1 MNENPH
7 SIERDAAGAGSI
19 DQELQSNKP
28 PLNGQRHEHANG
40 TNFAKIRAHVE
51 MLHRFAQPLRGRG
64 KLIVASYG
72 QSPGT
77 GDDIPPTV
85 LHYQIGEIEPMVTQ
99 IERLSRE
106 QHRNVYIPLAVFDP
120 DLPRGRKGTE
130 QQIIA
135 SLGLVADFD
144 DDNAANYARRMPIA
158 ANYVVETS
166 TGRFQAF
173 LVFNQPIDPRRAKHV
188 AELLKNFTGCDH
200 GTADISHVWRVP
212 GTYNWPNKKKVAQ
225 GRSAT
230 PQTVEVVQSWNG
242 SLTDVETLEAG
253 LNASE
258 KTENK
263 GDESK
268 GEERKTNGN
277 GGGGEYHDES
287 DIPPELLKLIRD
299 GVEQGRRSHEFF
311 RAVAELNALGWAIDE
326 ITALFEKY
334 PNGIAAKYVG
344 RIREEVER
352 AYKKVDDQEPAYK
365 GHAHGGA
372 SGGQTQQGVSLDDF
386 HAYMP
391 NHKYMFAPSRELW
404 PAGSVNA
411 RIPPVPIF
419 DAQGKPVPDKA
430 GNQTRLSAST
440 WLDQNRAVEQMTW
453 APGLPMLI
461 PNRLISEG
469 GWIDRTGV
477 TCFNLYRPPS
487 LLPGNAAEVGPW
499 LDHIYKV
506 FGDDDKHIIKWLAHR
521 VQCPEQKI
529 NHALVLGGSPGI
541 GKDTLLEPVKYAVGP
556 WNFIE
561 VSPQQVLGRFNGF
574 LKCTILRVSE
584 ARDLGDSD
592 RFKFYDHMKAY
603 TAAPPDVLRVDEK
616 NLREYSIFNCC
627 GVIIPTNYKADG
639 IYLPADDRRHYVA
652 WSDLTKEDFV
662 RDYWNTLWGWYAH
675 GGIWHVVAYLAE
687 LDIASFDPKA
697 PPPKTQAF
705 WDIVDAHRVPED
717 AELADVLDK
726 MDNPDTATLTEISAA
741 ALQLQGNFWEWIK
754 ERKNRRIIPH
764 RLEKCGYVPV
774 RNRDA
779 NDGLWKINGSRQV
792 IYAKS
797 TLSVRERHT
806 AAKKLMKAS
815 NGPATNQAPPFS
827 SPW

>member
-1 MNENPH
+1 MNEH
-7 SIERDAAGAGSI
+7 SHRIERDAAGAGSI

-28 PLNGQRHEHANG
+28 PPNGQRHEHANG

-64 KLIVASYG
+64 KLIVATYG
-72 QSPGT
+72 QSPVT

-99 IERLSRE
+99 IELLSRE
-106 QHRNVYIPLAVFDP
+106 QHRNVYVPLGVFDP
-120 DLPRGRKGTE
+120 NLQRGRKGGE
-130 QQIIA
+130 QQMVA

-144 DDNAANYARRMPIA
+144 DDNGANYTRRMPVPA
-158 ANYVVETS
+158 DYVLETS

-173 LVFNQPIDPRRAKHV
+173 LVFNQPIDPRRAKPV
-188 AELLKNFTGCDH
+188 AELLKNFAGCDH

-212 GTYNWPNKKKVAQ
+212 GTYNWPNKKKVNQ
-225 GRSAT
+225 GRSAS
-230 PQTVEVVQSWNG
+230 PQTVEIAQSWDG
-242 SLTDVETLEAG
+242 SLTVFEILEAA
-253 LNASE
+253 LNAWE
-258 KTENK
+258 QGKAADCNK
-263 GDESK
+263 SNRSTNQQ
-268 GEERKTNGN
+268 RKTNGDA
-277 GGGGEYHDES
+277 GGGDRPAEDS
-287 DIPPELLKLIRD
+287 IPPDLLKLIRD
-299 GVEQGRRSHEFF
+299 GVEEGRRSDEFF
-311 RAVAELNALGWAIDE
+311 RAVAELKELGWTIE
-326 ITALFEKY
+326 GIVALFKRY
-334 PNGIAAKYVG
+334 PDGVSAKYVG

-352 AYKKVDDQEPAYK
+352 AYNKIEEQMKPDE
-365 GHAHGGA
+365 
-372 SGGQTQQGVSLDDF
+372 GVSLDDF
-386 HAYMP
+386 YAYMP
-391 NHKYMFAPSRELW
+391 THHYMFAPSRELW

-419 DAQGKPVPDKA
+419 DVHGRPVLDAQKDQKRIP
-430 GNQTRLSAST
+430 ASI
-440 WLDQNRAVEQMTW
+440 WLDRNRSVEQMTW
-453 APGLPMLI
+453 APGLSMLI
-461 PNRLISEG
+461 PNRLVAEG
-469 GWIDRTGV
+469 GWIERNGV

-487 LLPGNAAEVGPW
+487 ILPGNAAEVDVW

-506 FGDDDKHIIKWLAHR
+506 FGDHDDNHIISWLAQR
-521 VQCPEQKI
+521 VQQPEIKI

-541 GKDTLLEPVKYAVGP
+541 GKDTLLEPVKYAVGH

-574 LKCTILRVSE
+574 LKSTILRVSE

-616 NLREYSIFNCC
+616 NVREHSIFNCC
-627 GVIIPTNYKADG
+627 GVIVTTNYKADG

-652 WSDLTKEDFV
+652 WSDLSKEDFV
-662 RDYWNTLWGWYAH
+662 PDYWNTLWGWYRRD
-675 GGIWHVVAYLAE
+675 GIRHVAAYLAE
-687 LDIASFDPKA
+687 LNISSFDPKA

-705 WDIVDAHRVPED
+705 WDIVDAHRAPED

-726 MDNPDTATLTEISAA
+726 MNNPNTTTLTEIATT
-741 ALQLQGNFWEWIK
+741 ALGMQGNFSEWIK

-764 RLEKCGYVPV
+764 RLEKCGYVAV
-774 RNRDA
+774 RNPDA

-797 TLSVRERHT
+797 TLSIRERQI
-806 AAKKLMKAS
+806 AAEKLIKAS

-827 SPW
+827 TPW